1 MAATPGAVLLA
12 PGVPMIELVVGPEDD
27 NLLRRFAASDLG
39 HQVDTIDRLDL
50 VLLLLNLVSHGFE
63 GVPDMVGSYM
73 PLAGS
78 PEMAIADVERQR
90 VDMVLQPVTG
100 GLLRPVER
108 LEGSTVACALHPEHA
123 IPCRGHDGGQDRQRQ
138 RLAANGTQSPRLFFL
153 ADVTMV
159 RNWSST
165 LPLVC
170 STLEL

>member
-1 MAATPGAVLLA
+1 MAATPDAVLLA

-50 VLLLLNLVSHGFE
+50 VLLLNLVSHGFE
-63 GVPDMVGSYM
+63 GVPDMVGSHV

-108 LEGSTVACALHPEHA
+108 FEGSAVACARHPEHA
-123 IPCRGHDGGQDRQRQ
+123 TSGDQQCQREHLPEVNPEHQARRRAEALERGDLPKSLRDRH
-138 RLAANGTQSPRLFFL
+138 
-153 ADVTMV
+153 V
-159 RNWSST
+159 RT
-165 LPLVC
+165 GLDL
-170 STLEL
+170 

>member
-1 MAATPGAVLLA
+1 MAATPDAVLLA

-50 VLLLLNLVSHGFE
+50 VLLLNLVSHGFE
-63 GVPDMVGSYM
+63 GVPDMVGSHVL
-73 PLAGS
+73 LAGS

-108 LEGSTVACALHPEHA
+108 FEGSAVACARHPEHA
-123 IPCRGHDGGQDRQRQ
+123 IPCRGYDGGQDRQRQ
-138 RLAANGTQSPRLFFL
+138 RRAVNGTQSPRLFFL